1 MPVSTPK
8 LSKYGIPLWEYGE
21 DGAKSTNGKRLPL
34 DRSYVYGML
43 WDLTDS
49 RGVLTVTQNDFGSR
63 IGFDRKKIHDLF
75 AEMQE
80 FGLIRI
86 SRQRARGVIVEALV
100 DPNIVDWVDYH
111 NKSHQWRLER
121 AAELKEKRNARE
133 T

>member
-21 DGAKSTNGKRLPL
+21 DGVKSTNGKRLPL

-100 DPNIVDWVDYH
+100 DPNMVDWVDYH

-121 AAELKEKRNARE
+121 TAKLKEKRNARE